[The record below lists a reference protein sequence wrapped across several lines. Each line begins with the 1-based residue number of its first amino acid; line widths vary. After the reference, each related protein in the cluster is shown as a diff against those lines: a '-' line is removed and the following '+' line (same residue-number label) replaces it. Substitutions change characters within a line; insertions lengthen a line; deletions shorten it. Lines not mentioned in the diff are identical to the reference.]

1 MSPGEM
7 SQLSTV
13 YQPLLQKGCEALVMI
28 LAKGCDH
35 CVSENAF
42 SSYTAG
48 MFILE
53 THLSWLK
60 YLFTAVRLC
69 DLTGKCI

>member
-7 SQLSTV
+7 SPLSTM
-13 YQPLLQKGCEALVMI
+13 YQTLLQKGCEVLVMI
-28 LAKGCDH
+28 LAKGCDQ
-35 CVSENAF
+35 CVSESAF

-53 THLSWLK
+53 THLLG
-60 YLFTAVRLC
+60 LNFFV
-69 DLTGKCI
+69 